1 MSNRKLTRSTLRQ
14 IILETINEES
24 AAASQRD
31 IGELSNKIQDLM
43 RRVEAIEATLTRDLD
58 VDQVRSMRDRLKLR

>member
-43 RRVEAIEATLTRDLD
+43 RRVEAIEATLTSDLG
-58 VDQVRSMRDRLKLR
+58 VTQVRSMRDRLR

>member
-1 MSNRKLTRSTLRQ
+1 MSSRKLTRSTLRQ

-31 IGELSNKIQDLM
+31 IGELSNQIQDLM
-43 RRVEAIEATLTRDLD
+43 RRVEAIETTLTRDLD
-58 VDQVRSMRDRLKLR
+58 VDQIRSMRDRLKLR

>member
-1 MSNRKLTRSTLRQ
+1 MSSRKLTRSTLRQ

-31 IGELSNKIQDLM
+31 IGELSSQIQDLM
-43 RRVEAIEATLTRDLD
+43 RRVEAIETTLTRDLD
-58 VDQVRSMRDRLKLR
+58 VDQIRSMRDRLKLR